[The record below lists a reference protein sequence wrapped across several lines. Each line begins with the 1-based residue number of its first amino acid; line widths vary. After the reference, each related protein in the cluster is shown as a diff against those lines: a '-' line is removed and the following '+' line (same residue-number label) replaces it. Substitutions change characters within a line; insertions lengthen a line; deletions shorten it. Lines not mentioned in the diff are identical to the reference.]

1 MGLNYESASVTPY
14 GVITLR
20 LHDGIR
26 IDLSLD
32 KAVRVINYKNNI
44 VLALSGTG
52 SSSALIHPNGRVFQY
67 GSRVEILAYD
77 THGNNNKYTAL
88 NSSGINTRINVFF
101 CRYAKMWYKGVSFTS
116 DQCALVY
123 LVDSA
128 GTRTTTDT
136 FSDLSHD
143 FSVQVFY
150 T

>member
-1 MGLNYESASVTPY
+1 MHFIFNYIQKDNWREDMIGSLNHDGTSVTPY

-44 VLALSGTG
+44 TLALSATG

-77 THGNNNKYTAL
+77 IHGSNNK
-88 NSSGINTRINVFF
+88 
-101 CRYAKMWYKGVSFTS
+101 
-116 DQCALVY
+116 
-123 LVDSA
+123 
-128 GTRTTTDT
+128 
-136 FSDLSHD
+136 
-143 FSVQVFY
+143 
-150 T
+150 